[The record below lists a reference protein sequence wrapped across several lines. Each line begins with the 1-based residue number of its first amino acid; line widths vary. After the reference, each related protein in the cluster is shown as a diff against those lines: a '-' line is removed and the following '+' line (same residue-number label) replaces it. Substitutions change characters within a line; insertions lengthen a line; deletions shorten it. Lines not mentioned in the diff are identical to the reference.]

1 MLLLLCTFYLHIQ
14 LIYYQPL
21 GCKKYP
27 LQINYIFFTA
37 LRAYNISYIIV
48 KIKKNYTKIFSVQ
61 FSSEFCIRSTNDVQ
75 YILCI

>member
-1 MLLLLCTFYLHIQ
+1 MLLLLCTFYLHIK

-48 KIKKNYTKIFSVQ
+48 EITKILSVQ
-61 FSSEFCIRSTNDVQ
+61 FSSEFCIRSTIVVQ